1 MTRPH
6 ADALGVLIQADL
18 DGELD
23 AVQAADLALHV
34 AGCEECQ
41 RLLEE
46 LRALKAALRRELPRY
61 QAPAALREAVA
72 RQVGGKTPG
81 GQVDTPQSP
90 RRIRWRWRRLAPL
103 GGGFVAGAAVAAVLA
118 VMLLPSP
125 PPEDRR
131 VASEVATASERA
143 MQPGHLFD
151 IRSTRRFELRQW
163 FQARMGFAPP
173 VRLPAGFA
181 LKGGRLDYLHHR
193 PVAVIAYA
201 HTGGTIELYAWPEAH
216 VPTPPEPLNAAGY
229 ALSYWREGGI
239 EYWAAG
245 RSKAAVAAFVQAW
258 HRSA

>member
-34 AGCEECQ
+34 AGCDECQ
-41 RLLEE
+41 RLSEE
-46 LRALKAALRRELPRY
+46 LRALKAAMRRELPRY
-61 QAPAALREAVA
+61 QAPAALRAAVT
-72 RQVGGKTPG
+72 RQAAAQTLDLP
-81 GQVDTPQSP
+81 PQS
-90 RRIRWRWRRLAPL
+90 RRPIRWRWRWSIPL
-103 GGGFVAGAAVAAVLA
+103 GGGFVAGAAIAALLA
-118 VMLLPSP
+118 VVLLPSL
-125 PPEDRR
+125 PPEDHR
-131 VASEVATASERA
+131 VAAEVATASARA
-143 MQPGHLFD
+143 MEPGHLFD
-151 IRSTRRFELRQW
+151 VRSTRPLELSQW
-163 FQARMGFAPP
+163 FQARLGFAPP

-181 LKGGRLDYLHHR
+181 LTGGRLDYLHHR

-201 HTGGTIELYAWPEAH
+201 HAGGTIELYTWPEAH
-216 VPTPPEPLNAAGY
+216 VPTPPEGLNTAGY

-245 RSKAAVAAFVQAW
+245 RSKEAVAAFVQAW